1 MRRYRLIVLALI
13 LISTRFA
20 YTQNDDCEITLTKA
34 TDEFNNGH
42 FFSIVGI
49 LDPCLKSFTTEQK
62 QRAYLL
68 LAQTYLLM
76 DDAAGAR
83 SSYLSLLKAN
93 PEFLTDTALHPID
106 VIYLSKK
113 FTSTPIFS
121 WFGKAGANGTMPR
134 VIYDINPFGETGLSK
149 KNKIITGFQL
159 AIGGD
164 YNFSDKINARLEL
177 QFDHNI
183 FESTTENYW
192 VEDKLDITTNQNWLS
207 VPLTFSYGDF
217 KGKYRPYG
225 YFGYAFHYLLAEH
238 SVVTQT
244 NNRPGKS
251 DKDDDRDETS
261 ISSLNINSR
270 FIRNNFNQS
279 VILGGGLKRKIGLDF
294 VFIDLRYQLGLKN
307 ITNLDNLYSNN
318 SVAAGSAKDI
328 ESQELSTRWSSAPDI
343 MRLDNLSISVGFL
356 RPLYKPR
363 ELKRARTK
371 SVMKHMK
378 N

>member
-1 MRRYRLIVLALI
+1 MRRHRLIVLALI

-20 YTQNDDCEITLTKA
+20 YSQNDDCEITLTKA
-34 TDEFNNGH
+34 TDEFNSGH
-42 FFSIVGI
+42 FFSIAGI

-76 DDAAGAR
+76 DDPAGAR

-149 KNKIITGFQL
+149 KYLISAGYQL
-159 AIGGD
+159 SVGGD

-177 QFDHNI
+177 QFDHYS
-183 FESTTENYW
+183 FQSKTTNYW
-192 VEDKLDITTNQNWLS
+192 LADRRDIAVSQSWLS
-207 VPLTFSYGDF
+207 LPITFVYGDF
-217 KGKYRPYG
+217 QGRYRPYG
-225 YFGYAFHYLLAEH
+225 YVGYSFHYLLGET
-238 SVVTQT
+238 STIT
-244 NNRPGKS
+244 LKNDRPGKTEPE
-251 DKDDDRDETS
+251 RDNTTLQS
-261 ISSLNINSR
+261 TALKSKFSR
-270 FIRNNFNQS
+270 NHLNQS
-279 VILGGGLKRKIGLDF
+279 IIIGGGLKWKIGLDF

-307 ITNLDNLYSNN
+307 ITNLDNLYNNN

-328 ESQELSTRWSSAPDI
+328 ESQEISTRWTSAPDI

>member
-34 TDEFNNGH
+34 NDEFNNGH
-42 FFSIVGI
+42 FFSVAGI

-68 LAQTYLLM
+68 LAQTYLLL
-76 DDAAGAR
+76 DDAANAR
-83 SSYLSLLKAN
+83 SSYLALLKAN

-106 VIYLSKK
+106 VIYLGKK
-113 FTSTPIFS
+113 FTSTPILS

-134 VIYDINPFGETGLSK
+134 VIYDINPFGETAVSK
-149 KNKIITGFQL
+149 KYKIVPGYQL

-177 QFDHNI
+177 QFDHNG
-183 FESTTENYW
+183 FESKTSNFW
-192 VEDKLDITTNQNWLS
+192 RADIRTVTVKQNWLS
-207 VPLTFSYGDF
+207 LPLTFAYADS

-225 YFGYAFHYLLAEH
+225 YVGYSFHYLIREK
-238 SVVTQT
+238 STI
-244 NNRPGKS
+244 NFENIRPGKT
-251 DKDDDRDETS
+251 ETEADNTTLRS
-261 ISSLNINSR
+261 TPLESTFGKNRL
-270 FIRNNFNQS
+270 NQS
-279 VILGGGLKRKIGLDF
+279 VILGGGLKWKMGLDF
-294 VFIDLRYQLGLKN
+294 VFIDLRYQLGLRN
-307 ITNLDNLYSNN
+307 ITSLDKLYNDN
-318 SVAAGSAKDI
+318 SQSPGSDKDI
-328 ESQELSTRWSSAPDI
+328 GSQEISTRWSSTPDI
-343 MRLDNLSISVGFL
+343 MRLDKVSVSVGFL

-363 ELKRARTK
+363 ELKRAKTK